1 MIATP
6 WMTWFSLPSFCASC
20 NWIHFIASLQ
30 CHCAEHYSHGA
41 ELVTVFPRLSLRRG
55 SGLGSHGGE
64 ASGLLEV
71 HWEWLVSWG
80 SMGMGALQQHGNRPK
95 RASAGR
101 VLNCS
106 LLPSLKLCRTVS
118 PTSEGLVEVL
128 CRGEF
133 STPHD
138 IKFFVLSGAV
148 LHSRTI
154 KVLCALGA
162 AEVGGWGFD
171 LL

>member
-1 MIATP
+1 MNARGNGSKVLFFLEEMIATP

-71 HWEWLVSWG
+71 HWEWLDSIPHLGGARG
-80 SMGMGALQQHGNRPK
+80 SALQR
-95 RASAGR
+95 
-101 VLNCS
+101 
-106 LLPSLKLCRTVS
+106 
-118 PTSEGLVEVL
+118 
-128 CRGEF
+128 
-133 STPHD
+133 
-138 IKFFVLSGAV
+138 
-148 LHSRTI
+148 
-154 KVLCALGA
+154 
-162 AEVGGWGFD
+162 
-171 LL
+171 